1 MYFCKRESYQIHAIF
16 DALVEALKKIAPQAA
31 ALLGVAASVTSV
43 VCLAASMGK

>member
-1 MYFCKRESYQIHAIF
+1 MYFRRRESHQIQVIF

-43 VCLAASMGK
+43 VCLAASMKE